1 MDNTYWVYI
10 IGIVFMLVLSGFF
23 SASETALT
31 SANVLRMK
39 QQAKAGH
46 SRAQTVVRL
55 LDSSQEMISAILIGN
70 NVVNIGSSA
79 MATVL
84 FSALFGGKGP
94 LVATIIMTILVLIF
108 GEVIP
113 KSIAQEKSEA
123 MSLSVAPIIEFV
135 TQLFK
140 PLVLLLSKFTNFI
153 MNLFF
158 PMENEE
164 PTITGQELKT
174 LVDMGTQEGVF
185 DPSENMYIHNVID
198 FSSATAMDIM
208 RPRTSLVAYDIN
220 SSPGEFYKFLKEN
233 RYSRIPVYEDNI
245 DNIIG
250 MLYMKDI
257 VRAKVNKDGID
268 LSELLREPYFISES
282 ATADKIFHELKSRSL
297 SIAVVVDE
305 YAGTSGIVTI
315 EDILEKLV
323 GRIDDEYDLEES
335 EIIALDKHI
344 YLINPET
351 KIDKFNELF
360 KVHLESI
367 RADSIGGLVIEVN
380 DAIPEVGTTVD
391 IDGMVFK
398 ITGRE
403 GQKITEMTLDMR
415 SRRAAQRQV

>member
-1 MDNTYWVYI
+1 
-10 IGIVFMLVLSGFF
+10 MLVLSGFF